1 MTDQT
6 VIDTATRRL
15 TQAVDLLES
24 AVDRSLEIE
33 RSRAVLTEQVHAL
46 DADRA
51 KLAADLDTQLAR
63 ARGLESANRDVARRL
78 DSAMD
83 NIKLVLEARDE

>member
-6 VIDTATRRL
+6 AIEQATSRL
-15 TQAVDLLES
+15 TTALEALDA
-24 AVDRSLEIE
+24 AVDRRIEID
-33 RSRAVLTEQVHAL
+33 RSRTILVEQMHAL

-51 KLAADLDTQLAR
+51 KLAADLDKETAKAR
-63 ARGLESANRDVARRL
+63 RLETANRDVARRL

-83 NIKLVLEARDE
+83 NIRHVLESQE

>member
-6 VIDTATRRL
+6 AIEQATSRL
-15 TQAVDLLES
+15 TTALEALDA
-24 AVDRSLEIE
+24 AVDRRIEID
-33 RSRAVLTEQVHAL
+33 RSRTILVEQMHAL

-51 KLAADLDTQLAR
+51 KLAADLDKETAKAR
-63 ARGLESANRDVARRL
+63 RLETANRDIARRL

-83 NIKLVLEARDE
+83 NIRHVLESQE